1 MIIPA
6 TRDLLARNA
15 DHLIRVVD
23 GAQALRSGPDRM
35 ETLILAS
42 RLRAQA
48 RVAVKWN
55 MWGMVPMLLK
65 DAKRLTPLD
74 SRATDRWETLALIA
88 ADRSLLGDVM
98 LRQYNRRRDD
108 GQPDGMLPD
117 ESERLLDSLAEENLL
132 DTGTAERIRTLGSEA
147 LR

>member
-1 MIIPA
+1 M
-6 TRDLLARNA
+6 TKDN
-15 DHLIRVVD
+15 HLIRVVD
-23 GAQALRSGPDRM
+23 RAQALRSGPDRM

-98 LRQYNRRRDD
+98 LRQYDRQRD
-108 GQPDGMLPD
+108 GKPTDGMFLD
-117 ESERLLDSLAEENLL
+117 ESERLLDALTDEELIDPNL
-132 DTGTAERIRTLGSEA
+132 AERIRTQGSEA

>member
-1 MIIPA
+1 
-6 TRDLLARNA
+6 
-15 DHLIRVVD
+15 
-23 GAQALRSGPDRM
+23 M

-55 MWGMVPMLLK
+55 MWGMIPMLLK

-74 SRATDRWETLALIA
+74 SRATDRWKTLALIA

-98 LRQYNRRRDD
+98 LRQYDRRRA
-108 GQPDGMLPD
+108 GQPDGMLLN
-117 ESERLLDSLAEENLL
+117 ESEQLLDALTDEELIDPDLA
-132 DTGTAERIRTLGSEA
+132 GRIRTHGSEA

>member
-23 GAQALRSGPDRM
+23 RAQALRSSPDRM

-55 MWGMVPMLLK
+55 MWGMIPMLLK

-98 LRQYNRRRDD
+98 LRQYDRRRD
-108 GQPDGMLPD
+108 GKSDGMLLN
-117 ESERLLDSLAEENLL
+117 ESELLLDALTDEELINPDLA
-132 DTGTAERIRTLGSEA
+132 GRIRTHGSEA